1 MFSLKVVR
9 MAATAK
15 GLRALEAAAKVPH
28 TGGSRAS
35 AAATR
40 WSNGRTAGA
49 KGEEGDSARE
59 GGNGARAVVLSR
71 AHATSSRRP

>member
-40 WSNGRTAGA
+40 WSNGRTAGRMERRA
-49 KGEEGDSARE
+49 AALEKGAMEQ
-59 GGNGARAVVLSR
+59 
-71 AHATSSRRP
+71 RRWR